1 MKLRVVALHTAFALA
16 LWFLGTLVYVAKFVG
31 FSQPLWFAIDSVI
44 VVACFGLVFWRWEE
58 LGIRVVTRLQLVA
71 IIAVSTYCAYKVLAI
86 VPDRHWMAMDETQYL
101 ATLREGT
108 LRMDGPN
115 AFMPF
120 NMRWLLPILAGPLN
134 IIPAD
139 DMAALAALN
148 LGGIVV
154 TAVYLALLL
163 RRIGVRYSLALLS
176 PVFLLSSF
184 LGEFTGIDRLVVDP
198 MNYAFYVLIFHAFLR
213 REHARLLAVL
223 LLIAGFNSEKTLYW
237 IPVLGCA
244 ELLRRERPWSLS
256 DIKASAIYMLKV
268 GGPFLAY
275 LALLLFLL
283 RNTTAPDNYS
293 YIQHLHQ
300 MSPTWIQVDITKWPV
315 PESRFQ
321 LYWFP
326 FGGFTVYTLL
336 ALRIAPKWIT
346 TVALMLLPIYVQP
359 LFSYDMERMIAYSF
373 VIYLPLGVYFL
384 EHAFRSFPRWLP
396 PVLTV
401 LLVGLAVSQR
411 YLVYLE
417 IIPPVA
423 SPSRFVKL
431 VMSSTEI
438 LLIATIVYL
447 HLVVFRDDGKAAPS
461 IAGEHEEEHH
471 QADDGRDAE
480 AAIREAA
487 R

>member
-1 MKLRVVALHTAFALA
+1 MKPRAVALHVALA
-16 LWFLGTLVYVAKFVG
+16 LAIWLLGTLVYVAKFVG
-31 FSQPLWFAIDSVI
+31 FSQPGWFAIDAVVI
-44 VVACFGLVFWRWEE
+44 VACVALVTWRWDE
-58 LGIRVVTRLQLVA
+58 LGIRVVSRLQLLA
-71 IIAVSTYCAYKVLAI
+71 IIALSTYCSYKVLAI
-86 VPDRHWMAMDETQYL
+86 VPDRHWMSMDETQYL

-134 IIPAD
+134 VIPAD
-139 DMAALAALN
+139 DAQALAALN
-148 LGGIVV
+148 LGGMVV
-154 TAVYLALLL
+154 TAVYLTLLV
-163 RRIGVRYSLALLS
+163 RRLGVRFSLAFFT
-176 PVFLLSSF
+176 PIFLLSSF
-184 LGEFTGIDRLVVDP
+184 LGEFSSMDRLVVDP
-198 MNYAFYVLIFHAFLR
+198 MNYAFFVLIFHAFLR
-213 REHARLLAVL
+213 REHSVQLAILLVVS
-223 LLIAGFNSEKTLYW
+223 GFNCEKTLYW
-237 IPVLGCA
+237 IPVLFFA
-244 ELLRRERPWSLS
+244 ELFRRGRWTCA

-268 GGPFLAY
+268 GGPFLVY

-283 RNTTAPDNYS
+283 RHTTAPNNDS
-293 YIQHLHQ
+293 FVQHLHQ
-300 MSPTWIQVDITKWPV
+300 MSPTWIQVQITKWPV

-336 ALRIAPKWIT
+336 ALRVAPKWLT

-359 LFSYDMERMIAYSF
+359 LFAYDMERMVAYAF
-373 VIYLPLGVYFL
+373 IVYLPLGFYFL

-401 LLVGLAVSQR
+401 LLVAVAFSMR
-411 YLVYLE
+411 WLVYLE

-438 LLIATIVYL
+438 LLIASICYL
-447 HLVVFRDDGKAAPS
+447 HLVVFRDDSATSVAA
-461 IAGEHEEEHH
+461 E
-471 QADDGRDAE
+471 
-480 AAIREAA
+480 RE
-487 R
+487 